1 MPLYKFGAG
10 DVFYNQ
16 IKAHPSSSF
25 YIYSGSAYYRNKATE
40 SGSYVSNVGGIPT
53 GHVSLYELNV
63 DRAST
68 STARTVGPSSSA
80 ATENVDDTGVI
91 FPWVAKGLQK
101 MAFKGLTRR
110 QFINDYADGDII
122 TGSYMMSSSITR
134 KMYGPNAGFNDSNKD
149 GAALKNSLNYAKRLG
164 QHYDFVSGSSVFTN
178 VIYIP
183 SIFYGSEIKKGTV
196 DLKFYITGTLVA
208 RARDKRYDGALIQ
221 ESGATN
227 GYASSN
233 DGDIIG
239 VVLYN
244 EGVIALTSS
253 TQLHNDNVSLKAY
266 NNRTNSSTGNATQA
280 ASWRHYGLGLPQGND
295 LSLERLTTQS
305 FLQSASFGL
314 EFAGT
319 HNIPTIT
326 MHAHASRGELNYT
339 NNPTYIE
346 YDQTASYNPVTSST
360 FYGENSLT
368 IKNIHSSSY
377 SDPTG
382 SLKKTTYITKVGI
395 YDDKKKL
402 IGIASVAKPVKKTE
416 ERDLTFKLKLD
427 I

>member
-25 YIYSGSAYYRNKATE
+25 YVYSGSVYYRNRATE

-53 GHVSLYELNV
+53 GYVSLYELNV
-63 DRAST
+63 DRAAT
-68 STARTVGPSSSA
+68 TTGRVIGPSSSV
-80 ATENVDDTGVI
+80 ATQNVTDTGVI
-91 FPWVAKGLQK
+91 FPWVPKGLPK
-101 MAFKGLTRR
+101 VAFKNLTRS
-110 QFINDYADGDII
+110 QFINNYDNEDII

-134 KMYGPNAGFNDSNKD
+134 KMYAPLAGFNDANKD
-149 GAALKNSLNYAKRLG
+149 GAALKNSLDYAKRLG
-164 QHYDFVSGSSVFTN
+164 EHYDFVSGSSVFTN

-183 SIFYGSEIKKGTV
+183 SIFYGPEIKKGTV

-208 RARDKRYDGALIQ
+208 RARDTRYDGALIQ
-221 ESGATN
+221 EAGAVN

-253 TQLHNDNVSLKAY
+253 TQLHNDTVSAKAY
-266 NNRTNSSTGNATQA
+266 NNRTNTSAGNISQA
-280 ASWRHYGLGLPQGND
+280 ASWRHYGLGLSQGND

-319 HNIPTIT
+319 HKIPTIT
-326 MHAHASRGELNYT
+326 MHAHANRGELNYT